1 MARRPNQIL
10 PRKGMHTYKPC
21 VTQKR
26 CRNPQPT
33 YQRGIGA
40 IHMQNCVL
48 TWKVRAH
55 TRPSSTWKGA
65 SHRRKVMQWMHAN
78 YNAIS
83 TNMQWSGY
91 LQNAWQCN
99 AMRPTGE
106 NAMDA
111 CELQWKC
118 MTMHYDAMTMIAT
131 FPILPT
137 GWYTRLVQ
145 YPELRRRHA
154 ASTYGASIQISSRG

>member
-33 YQRGIGA
+33 YQRGIDA
-40 IHMQNCVL
+40 IHIQNCVL
-48 TWKVRAH
+48 TWNVRTH

-91 LQNAWQCN
+91 LQICMIMQYDAIYWGKCN
-99 AMRPTGE
+99 GSM
-106 NAMDA
+106 
-111 CELQWKC
+111 LQWKC

>member
-1 MARRPNQIL
+1 MSNVDRHKNKYWGGIDTSGETTRWRKGYDPNAGCKKITLQCNMYGYARKMAMDMARRPNQIL
-10 PRKGMHTYKPC
+10 PRKGMYAYRPC

-33 YQRGIGA
+33 YQRGISA

-65 SHRRKVMQWMHAN
+65 SHRRKVMQWMHAI

-83 TNMQWSGY
+83 TNMQWNGY
-91 LQNAWQCN
+91 GYN
-99 AMRPTGE
+99 G
-106 NAMDA
+106 
-111 CELQWKC
+111 
-118 MTMHYDAMTMIAT
+118 
-131 FPILPT
+131 
-137 GWYTRLVQ
+137 
-145 YPELRRRHA
+145 
-154 ASTYGASIQISSRG
+154 YGIQAKPNLA